1 VAHNVGSLP
10 FLKRAVG
17 AGPGRLSAP
26 REDAGTMTLSEHL
39 EALRR
44 VLLVSLGAWAAASL
58 VGVIVSGFVLDAII
72 LPLDYLHQKLHY
84 FSPMGYFSIHL
95 KVGLVVGLALA
106 LPVILW
112 QVWSFVSP
120 GLKTAERRFAKPL
133 LVSSLALFAAG
144 AALAYFFLY
153 IAIRMVSLVSHDT
166 NLVFFPEANAY
177 ISFVLVLM
185 VAFGITFEFPV
196 ALVLLSMARLVDSD
210 RLRRWRKRAYF
221 AIAAVGY
228 VVTPGFDP
236 VTPIA
241 LVAPLALLYEAA
253 ILVIRRIEASRPGL
267 HTGLEQTGADIP

>member
-1 VAHNVGSLP
+1 MAPDVDSLP
-10 FLKRAVG
+10 FLKLGVDAKLRR
-17 AGPGRLSAP
+17 PSAP
-26 REDAGTMTLSEHL
+26 REDAGTMTLGEHL
-39 EALRR
+39 EDLRR
-44 VLLVSLGAWAAASL
+44 VLMVSLGAWAATSL
-58 VGVIVSGFVLDAII
+58 VGVIASGFVLDALI
-72 LPLDYLHQKLHY
+72 LPLDYLREKLHY

-112 QVWSFVSP
+112 QVWTFVSP
-120 GLKTAERRFAKPL
+120 GLKTTERRFAKPL
-133 LVSSLALFAAG
+133 LVSSLALFSAG

-153 IAIRMVSLVSHDT
+153 VAIRMVGFVSHDT

-210 RLRRWRKRAYF
+210 RLRRWRKGAFF

-228 VVTPGFDP
+228 IVTPGFDP

-241 LVAPLALLYEAA
+241 LVAPLVLLYEAA
-253 ILVIRRIEASRPGL
+253 ILVIRRLEASRPTRERAAVQHG
-267 HTGLEQTGADIP
+267 